1 MRSSRFRP
9 LLLLPAVAILI
20 ATAILW
26 GGLTLSKRT
35 RVERIEQDRETVR
48 RFGLVL
54 QGRLDE
60 LEARYR
66 QHLESLART
75 SPNDL
80 FSLRDAIDRIVGV
93 RQFSTLNPEGKVDLH
108 LLSSQEAE
116 DEANVPLPVFDRDDL
131 PVGRRLDFLIED
143 RNSLGGG
150 QAGAFGW
157 IGSGDNLFYFTNL
170 SERRTVL
177 LLINRAVV
185 IASIRDWLDGSL
197 PSEIASSVHGEGA
210 LAVSLDG
217 SVLASLGEDSGKDPD
232 VILQLG
238 SRFGNWQVHSRDPR
252 RIVTEYHSGILG
264 GAGLLA
270 LLVALAGGVSFFYL
284 NRALRLAER
293 RVSFVNHVS
302 HELKTPL
309 TNILLNTD
317 LAADGASPAG
327 VKRLAMVQE
336 EARRLSRLIDNVL
349 TYSQRQQA
357 PPGIRLHPVDLG
369 PLVNEIVAQFR
380 PSLERRGITI
390 TITGDTAVMAAVN
403 DDAFAQILGNL
414 ISNVEKYAA
423 AGGIAR
429 IEMENYPG
437 EVVIRLGDAGP
448 GIPLQERE
456 RIFRPFY
463 RLNDNIA
470 EGASGTGLGL
480 SIARD
485 LAERMGGS
493 LRVLTGNKEPGAV
506 FELRLPA
513 AAAEKVIAFP
523 DSRAS

>member
-1 MRSSRFRP
+1 MRFSRFRP
-9 LLLLPAVAILI
+9 LLLLPVVAILI

-35 RVERIEQDRETVR
+35 RVERIEQDREAER

-66 QHLESLART
+66 NHLESLAHENL
-75 SPNDL
+75 NDL

-93 RQFSTLNPEGKVDLH
+93 RQFSTLDPEGKVDLH
-108 LLSSQEAE
+108 LLSSKVTE
-116 DEANVPLPVFDRDDL
+116 DEASVLLPVFDRDDL
-131 PVGRRLDFLIED
+131 PVGRRLAFLIED

-150 QAGAFGW
+150 ETGVFGW
-157 IGSGDNLFYFTNL
+157 IGSGEDLFYFTNL

-177 LLINRAVV
+177 LLIDRAVV
-185 IASIRDWLDGSL
+185 IASIREWLDDSL
-197 PSEIASSVHGEGA
+197 QSEIASSRHGEGT

-217 SVLASLGEDSGKDPD
+217 IVTASLGEASGEEPD
-232 VILQLG
+232 VIQQLG
-238 SRFGNWQVHSRDPR
+238 SRFGNWQVRSRDPR
-252 RIVTEYHSGILG
+252 RIITEYNSGILAG
-264 GAGLLA
+264 TGLLA

-284 NRALRLAER
+284 NRALCLAER
-293 RVSFVNHVS
+293 RVSFVNHVT

-309 TNILLNTD
+309 TNILLNAD
-317 LAADGASPAG
+317 LAVDGASPAG

-336 EARRLSRLIDNVL
+336 EAKRLSRLIDNVL
-349 TYSQRQQA
+349 NYSQRQGA
-357 PPGIRLHPVDLG
+357 PPELRLRPADLS
-369 PLVNEIVAQFR
+369 PLVDEVVAQFR
-380 PSLERRGITI
+380 PSLERRGISI
-390 TITGDTAVMAAVN
+390 TITGGAPATAVVN
-403 DDAFAQILGNL
+403 GDAFAQILGNL
-414 ISNVEKYAA
+414 ISNVEKYAS
-423 AGGIAR
+423 AGGLAH
-429 IEMENYPG
+429 IEKENSG
-437 EVVIRLGDAGP
+437 SDVVIRVGDAGP
-448 GIPLQERE
+448 GIPRHERE
-456 RIFRPFY
+456 HIFRPFY
-463 RLNDNIA
+463 RINDSIA

-493 LRVLTGNKEPGAV
+493 LRVLTGSKGSGAI

-513 AAAEKVIAFP
+513 AVEEKVISFP